1 MGGGDAAGN
10 LDNQGEAKHGFTYSI
25 VLSSEENVGRGS
37 QNKVIDGIHE
47 DSAKICTAADCLAS
61 AKL

>member
-25 VLSSEENVGRGS
+25 VLSSEENVGR
-37 QNKVIDGIHE
+37 
-47 DSAKICTAADCLAS
+47 
-61 AKL
+61 